1 MATAERRGA
10 AQVHNSSRTGI
21 ARRSALAGFAAVAA
35 SAAVAGCAGGGSPT
49 PRPAH
54 RPVRAVDPTSTD
66 AYASAGKPV
75 LLQVMA
81 HPDDDLY
88 FMNPDAEQLVRAGVP
103 VVSVYVTAGEAIGKN
118 WVPGMP
124 KPVLDKAAYS
134 AARHQGLRQA
144 YATMLGLD
152 PFTPWR
158 ASVLDLPGG
167 VRAES
172 NVLLGGDRRAQLI
185 FLNIAMLSPGKVRV
199 PALWSDP
206 GAVMRTLVAAGS
218 PCREVST
225 YHHDTL
231 VDVLAAIMDGCR
243 PTVIHTMDPD
253 PEFQAH
259 DAAHPKDND
268 YGSCS
273 DHRDHTP
280 TALFT
285 WKAMSQWAADAT
297 RRDRRAPGFTTL
309 AFRGYYNQRW
319 PYNLPPSVV
328 ERKVR
333 LVDAYGGDPH
343 WDCGNTAGCGDY
355 GQGGGRALRSRKAW
369 IRSTHHRYPGPQL
382 ALSTDRSG
390 RLTAYGVLGTQAARW
405 RETAP
410 GSGRWS
416 APDNL
421 GGGPLA
427 PALTQVTDA
436 AGRAVLV
443 GLRFARL
450 EGQGGANTRE
460 IVVRQERAPG
470 GGWERWTSL
479 GTPEQRPVRGRRV
492 GTPTAVATPDGRVHL
507 FARTATKGLATRVRS
522 AAGRWGPWRDLGG
535 NGVQDGLSAVVD
547 ARHRV
552 HVFAAGQDTVHHW
565 TQDAPGEPLYF
576 QPLIGLP
583 QPSHQPGVAAAP
595 DGSLTVVYRAPAA
608 SRPVAYRFTPP
619 TGAAARRSAVDATAL
634 RATPLRQFA
643 GYGSIDAHAVAA
655 RGHRD
660 TVVLVGRAEDGRV
673 QAQRGLTGGA
683 APLRAPAGPPAVGAS
698 AVVTGADQQ
707 VCVAGMGAGA
717 APWIWRPHP
726 TSDV

>member
-1 MATAERRGA
+1 MATAERRGTT
-10 AQVHNSSRTGI
+10 QVHNSSRTGI
-21 ARRSALAGFAAVAA
+21 ARRSALVGFAAVAA
-35 SAAVAGCAGGGSPT
+35 ATAAGCAGGGSAR
-49 PRPAH
+49 PRPVH
-54 RPVRAVDPTSTD
+54 RPVRAVDPSSTD
-66 AYASAGKPV
+66 AYATGGEPA

-88 FMNPDAEQLVRAGVP
+88 FMNPDAEHLVRAGVP

-124 KPVLDKAAYS
+124 RPVLDKAAYS

-152 PFTPWR
+152 AFTPWR
-158 ASVLDLPGG
+158 TSVLDLPGG
-167 VRAES
+167 VRAET
-172 NVLLGGDRRAQLI
+172 NVLTNGRRRAQLI
-185 FLNIAMLSPGKVRV
+185 FLNIAMLSPGQVRM
-199 PALWSDP
+199 PALWAEP
-206 GAVMRTLVAAGS
+206 GAVMRSLPATGS
-218 PCREVST
+218 PCQDVST

-285 WKAMSQWAADAT
+285 WKAMSQWVADVT
-297 RRDRRAPGFTTL
+297 RRERRAPRFTTL

-328 ERKVR
+328 EDKLR
-333 LVDAYGGDPH
+333 LVDAYGGDPR
-343 WDCGNTAGCGDY
+343 WKCGNEAGCGDY
-355 GQGGGRALRSRKAW
+355 GQGGGRALRNRKAW

-382 ALSTDRSG
+382 ALGTDRSG
-390 RLTAYGVLGTQAARW
+390 RLTAYGVLGTQAACW

-410 GSGRWS
+410 GSGRF
-416 APDNL
+416 APPRNL

-427 PALTQVTDA
+427 PTLAQVTDA
-436 AGRAVLV
+436 AGRTVLF

-460 IVVRQERAPG
+460 IVTLEQRSPG
-470 GGWERWTSL
+470 GAFGRWRGL
-479 GTPEQRPVRGRRV
+479 GTPETRPVRGRRV

-507 FARTATKGLATRVRS
+507 FARTAAKGLATRVRS
-522 AAGRWGPWRDLGG
+522 ASGQWGPWQDLGG
-535 NGVQDGLSAVVD
+535 ASVQDGLSAVLD
-547 ARHRV
+547 AEHRV
-552 HVFAAGQDTVHHW
+552 HVFAAGHDTVHHW
-565 TQDAPGEPLYF
+565 SQDAPGEPLSF
-576 QPLIGLP
+576 RPLIGLP
-583 QPSHQPGVAAAP
+583 QPGHQPGVVPAP

-608 SRPVAYRFTPP
+608 VRPVAYRFVP
-619 TGAAARRSAVDATAL
+619 GSGGAARRPAVDTAAPH
-634 RATPLRQFA
+634 ATPLREFD
-643 GYGSIDAHAVAA
+643 GYGAIGAGVLAA
-655 RGHRD
+655 RGGGD
-660 TVVLVGRAEDGRV
+660 TVVLLGRATDGRV
-673 QAQRGLTGGA
+673 QIQKGLTNGA
-683 APLRAPAGPPAVGAS
+683 APVRAPAGPLPVGTS
-698 AVVTGADQQ
+698 ALVAGVDQQ

-717 APWIWRPHP
+717 APWVWQPHP